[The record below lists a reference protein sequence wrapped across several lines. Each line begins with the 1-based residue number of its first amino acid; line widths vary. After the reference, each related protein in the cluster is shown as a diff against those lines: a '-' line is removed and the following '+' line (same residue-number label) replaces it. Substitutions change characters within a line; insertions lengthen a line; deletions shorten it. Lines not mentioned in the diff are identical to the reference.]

1 MGENEDSN
9 IRIYQLKKDYW
20 KQKDIEVVKYRNYGN
35 TMTGED
41 GTRFYWSFYQLN
53 NHQVICL
60 QYIEYKDESLTPD
73 LYFYDEKIYKFKY
86 DFWEYW
92 GKKNEE
98 NDKFYKN
105 LKKIKDE
112 ETRMSIFRERG
123 NPLYKEDVKCVK
135 DFFYK
140 NVKKEK
146 NKKTDIIDV

>member
-92 GKKNEE
+92 GKKMR
-98 NDKFYKN
+98 KMISFIKTS
-105 LKKIKDE
+105 KK
-112 ETRMSIFRERG
+112 
-123 NPLYKEDVKCVK
+123 
-135 DFFYK
+135 
-140 NVKKEK
+140 
-146 NKKTDIIDV
+146 